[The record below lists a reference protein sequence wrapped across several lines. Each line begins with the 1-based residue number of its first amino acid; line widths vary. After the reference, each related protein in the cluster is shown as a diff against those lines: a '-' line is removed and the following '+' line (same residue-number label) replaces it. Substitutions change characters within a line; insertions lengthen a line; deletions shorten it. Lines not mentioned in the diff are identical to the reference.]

1 MMCNSTL
8 NSISDSF
15 PAFSITEND
24 VSVFNGW
31 LYKFFMKANIVLF
44 NNIDES
50 QIFTII
56 CNYDIN
62 SLITSYSSEPTD
74 KLDSFINK
82 LENKSENQRG
92 GYGKISNTF
101 SKFSL
106 SKNDTKDK
114 LTIANNRFITI
125 LIKYLFFNMKV
136 NNEKFIFNL
145 KSFFYLRDNIFYFE
159 NIIAAQNFAME
170 FSNWVNK

>member
-1 MMCNSTL
+1 MCNSTL

-74 KLDSFINK
+74 KLDSFIKK
-82 LENKSENQRG
+82 LENGYYSILTNLNDDLGIQEQEYNLSDISKV
-92 GYGKISNTF
+92 YGKIEQNF
-101 SKFSL
+101 EL
-106 SKNDTKDK
+106 
-114 LTIANNRFITI
+114 
-125 LIKYLFFNMKV
+125 
-136 NNEKFIFNL
+136 NEKLIEEEL
-145 KSFFYLRDNIFYFE
+145 LETYKL
-159 NIIAAQNFAME
+159 
-170 FSNWVNK
+170 